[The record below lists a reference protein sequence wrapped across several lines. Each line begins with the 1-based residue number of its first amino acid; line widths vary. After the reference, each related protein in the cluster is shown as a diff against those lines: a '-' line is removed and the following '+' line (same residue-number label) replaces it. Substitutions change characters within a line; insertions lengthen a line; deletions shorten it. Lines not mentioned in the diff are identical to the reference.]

1 MEKEIE
7 RKFLVR
13 NDKFKDQ
20 SVQKQKITQGYLSK
34 DPERTIRI
42 RITEKEAWITIKGK
56 SNDTG
61 TTRLEWEKSI
71 SLADGESLLK
81 LCVATPI
88 EKIRHVIPQK
98 NLNFE
103 VDEFIG
109 HKGGLIIAEIEL
121 PSEATLFEKPDW
133 LGDEV
138 TGIKEYYN
146 AMM

>member
-1 MEKEIE
+1 MKKEIE

-20 SVQKQKITQGYLSK
+20 SVQKQKIIQGYLSK
-34 DPERTIRI
+34 DPERTVRI
-42 RITEKEAWITIKGK
+42 RITEREAWITIKGK
-56 SNDTG
+56 SNDAG
-61 TTRLEWEKSI
+61 MTRLEWEKSI
-71 SLADGESLLK
+71 SLADGESLMK
-81 LCVATPI
+81 LCLATPI
-88 EKIRHVIPQK
+88 EKIRYVIPQK
-98 NLNFE
+98 NLIFE
-103 VDEFIG
+103 VDEFFG
-109 HKGGLIIAEIEL
+109 HKSGLIIAEIEL

>member
-1 MEKEIE
+1 MKKEIE

-34 DPERTIRI
+34 DPKRTVRI

-56 SNDTG
+56 SNGAG
-61 TTRLEWEKSI
+61 TVRLEWEKSI
-71 SLADGESLLK
+71 SLADGEALIK
-81 LCVATPI
+81 LCEAAPI
-88 EKIRHVIPQK
+88 EKIRYIIPQK
-98 NLNFE
+98 NLKFE
-103 VDEFIG
+103 VDEFFG
-109 HKGGLIIAEIEL
+109 HKRGLILAEIEL